1 MGVLLQGSR
10 RPGEP
15 RETGSC
21 CKPND
26 IARKGAAFDARLAA
40 IAHPLRRPADSL
52 ISTGEDVAWCG
63 AAKHVTLHS
72 RNPDSHPPVAKILT
86 LPDSHTAPLTI
97 RAKALVFHDPQSRVL
112 LDHVERLARSDATVL
127 VTGETGTGKELIAR
141 HIHNTSGRPGP
152 FVAVNCGA
160 FSETLIDAEL
170 FGHEAGAFTGA
181 AHARAGWFEAAN
193 GGTLFLDEIGDLPM
207 SLQVKLLRVLQ
218 ERQVVRLGSR
228 KPISLDVRLVAA
240 TNIDLARAVVAQHF
254 RADLYYRLSVAGVR
268 LPSLH
273 ERQADILP
281 LAEHFIGVYCH
292 RLGIRPVPL
301 SADAGD
307 ALRRYSWPGN
317 IRELENVIHYALI
330 VCAGDEI
337 HPADLKLVPLLP
349 AVDRRGGPAAPDA
362 APAYGGYRPASA
374 DVASPAATPAP
385 PAAAAVDGRA
395 RLATVFDELL
405 REGGDGLFDAVER
418 ALVHA
423 AFEHAHRN
431 QVRSAKALGVT
442 RNMVRTLLKRHGLLA
457 VGSPEADADA
467 GDDAAE
473 DAVASAVPASR
484 FSLSAA

>member
-1 MGVLLQGSR
+1 M
-10 RPGEP
+10 
-15 RETGSC
+15 
-21 CKPND
+21 
-26 IARKGAAFDARLAA
+26 
-40 IAHPLRRPADSL
+40 
-52 ISTGEDVAWCG
+52 
-63 AAKHVTLHS
+63 
-72 RNPDSHPPVAKILT
+72 AKILT

-141 HIHNTSGRPGP
+141 HIHTTSGRPGP

-181 AHARAGWFEAAN
+181 THARAGWFEAAN

-207 SLQVKLLRVLQ
+207 ALQVKLLRVLQ

-228 KPISLDVRLVAA
+228 RPIVLDVRLVAA
-240 TNIDLARAVVAQHF
+240 TNIDLSRAVVAQHF

-281 LAEHFIGVYCH
+281 LAEHFIGVYCQ

-301 SADAGD
+301 SAAAGE
-307 ALRRYSWPGN
+307 ALRHYSWPGN

-337 HPADLKLVPLLP
+337 HASDLKLVPLVP
-349 AVDRRGGPAAPDA
+349 AGDRRAGPAHDA
-362 APAYGGYRPASA
+362 APAYGGYRAPSDGEAGAPA
-374 DVASPAATPAP
+374 PAAP
-385 PAAAAVDGRA
+385 V
-395 RLATVFDELL
+395 
-405 REGGDGLFDAVER
+405 
-418 ALVHA
+418 
-423 AFEHAHRN
+423 
-431 QVRSAKALGVT
+431 
-442 RNMVRTLLKRHGLLA
+442 
-457 VGSPEADADA
+457 
-467 GDDAAE
+467 
-473 DAVASAVPASR
+473 AVPAPRRRRPPSPCR
-484 FSLSAA
+484 RRSPPGRACLGCSTSC

>member
-1 MGVLLQGSR
+1 M
-10 RPGEP
+10 
-15 RETGSC
+15 
-21 CKPND
+21 
-26 IARKGAAFDARLAA
+26 
-40 IAHPLRRPADSL
+40 
-52 ISTGEDVAWCG
+52 
-63 AAKHVTLHS
+63 
-72 RNPDSHPPVAKILT
+72 AKILT

-97 RAKALVFHDPQSRVL
+97 RAKALVFHDPQSRLL

-141 HIHNTSGRPGP
+141 HIHATSGRAGP

-181 AHARAGWFEAAN
+181 SHARAGWFESAN

-207 SLQVKLLRVLQ
+207 ALQVKLLRVLQ

-228 KPISLDVRLVAA
+228 RPIPLDVRLVAA
-240 TNIDLARAVVAQHF
+240 TNIDLARAVAAQHF

-268 LPSLH
+268 LPALH
-273 ERQADILP
+273 ARQADILP
-281 LAEHFIGVYCH
+281 LAEHFIGVYCN
-292 RLGIRPVPL
+292 RLGIRTIPL
-301 SADAGD
+301 SHDAGD

-337 HPADLKLVPLLP
+337 QASDLKLVPLLP
-349 AVDRRGGPAAPDA
+349 PVDRRAGAASPEPAPG
-362 APAYGGYRPASA
+362 YGGYRPPVAEA
-374 DVASPAATPAP
+374 ASPPSAP
-385 PAAAAVDGRA
+385 VPAADA
-395 RLATVFDELL
+395 RSRLPAVFDELL

-423 AFEHAHRN
+423 AFEHAQRN
-431 QVRSAKALGVT
+431 QVRSARALGVT

-457 VGSPEADADA
+457 A
-467 GDDAAE
+467 GAIELDGEGESVDDAA
-473 DAVASAVPASR
+473 SAGSP
-484 FSLSAA
+484 FTLSAA